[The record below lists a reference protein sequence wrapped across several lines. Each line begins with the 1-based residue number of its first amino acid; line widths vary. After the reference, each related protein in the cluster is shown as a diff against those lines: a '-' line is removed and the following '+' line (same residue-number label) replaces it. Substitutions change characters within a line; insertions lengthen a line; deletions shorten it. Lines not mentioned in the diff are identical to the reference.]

1 MCGILVNVGSVGKDK
16 FIQALNL
23 QTHRGPDSFGYDKID
38 NVSFGHRRLSIIDL
52 NECSNQPMRNRNERY
67 TIVFNGEIYNYKE
80 IREELIELG
89 YLFETDGD
97 TEVLL
102 NAYEAFGVKVLD
114 RLIGMFAFVIYDNLT
129 KEIFVARDRLGVKPL
144 FYTINNDGMIFS
156 SEVKSILSLDGFKR
170 KLNLHAVSSYLSY
183 RYPIMNDTF
192 FEGIN
197 VFPSAHWMKID
208 SDGQKTIEKYWDFDD
223 KISLQKEDK
232 GEKYYIDKLKE
243 LITSAVKYRMVSD
256 VPVGAYLSGGVDS
269 SIVTYELAKL
279 KEGVVNTFTIGF
291 AEEGY
296 NEFSYSKIVS
306 DLCNTNHKEILLD
319 EKNYFEA
326 MTDLIKV
333 KDAPL
338 GVPNEVPLFLMS
350 KILKKD
356 ITVVLSGEGADE
368 ILAGYSRIFSSSEDF
383 KKMSDP
389 ELEKDSLLSQK
400 LSSKYGEDFPKS
412 EIEHFLSLYQYCSSS
427 FKSKLFHSNIDST
440 NIEKDLNEVFSFNFE
455 KLDGESYLNKMLY
468 CFEKIHL
475 PGLLNRLDT
484 TTMAASVEGRVPFVD
499 HRLIEFAFSIPNH
512 YKLKWTGDKT
522 SLDTQLGSEM
532 AENSNVPKYI
542 LKKSYED
549 IIPNEILYR
558 KKMGF
563 PVPLNN
569 WFGNDFKDLAYSK
582 IINGY
587 LIGNKIINKDFF
599 LELIN
604 NYEVIGNK
612 EDIGMKIWMILNL
625 ELFLSDYFKKID

>member
-1 MCGILVNVGSVGKDK
+1 MCGILVNVGSVGKNQ

-52 NECSNQPMRNRNERY
+52 SECSNQPMRNHNDRF
-67 TIVFNGEIYNYKE
+67 TIVFNGEIYNYRE
-80 IREELIELG
+80 IREELCGLG
-89 YLFETDGD
+89 YVFKTDGD

-114 RLIGMFAFVIYDNLT
+114 RLIGMFAFVLYDSLT
-129 KEIFVARDRLGVKPL
+129 KEFFIARDRLGVKPL
-144 FYTINNDGMIFS
+144 FYTINDEGMSFS
-156 SEVKSILSLDGFKR
+156 SEVKSILFLDNFKR
-170 KLNLHAVSSYLSY
+170 KLNLCAVSSYFSY
-183 RYPIMNDTF
+183 RYPIRNDTF

-208 SDGQKTIEKYWDFDD
+208 SKGNKTIEKYWDFND
-223 KISLQKEDK
+223 KISLQNEDK
-232 GEKYYIDKLKE
+232 GEQYYIDKLKE
-243 LITSAVKYRMVSD
+243 LITSSVKYRMVSD

-279 KEGVVNTFTIGF
+279 NEGVVNTFTIGF
-291 AEEGY
+291 PEEGY
-296 NEFSYSKIVS
+296 NEFSYSRIVS

-319 EKNYFEA
+319 EKNYFDA
-326 MTDLIKV
+326 MADLIKI

-338 GVPNEVPLFLMS
+338 GVPNEVPLYLMS
-350 KILKKD
+350 KVLKKD
-356 ITVVLSGEGADE
+356 VTVVLSGEGADE

-383 KKMSDP
+383 SKMANPNLDKKS
-389 ELEKDSLLSQK
+389 ELYSK
-400 LSSKYGEDFPKS
+400 LIGKYGEHFPKT

-427 FKSKLFHSNIDST
+427 FKSKLFHSKIDSAK
-440 NIEKDLNEVFSFNFE
+440 IEEDLNDVFSYNFE
-455 KLDGESYLNKMLY
+455 KLHGESYLNKMLY

-499 HRLIEFAFSIPNH
+499 HRLIEFAFSIPNQ
-512 YKLKWTGDKT
+512 YKLKWNEDKAV
-522 SLDTQLGSEM
+522 LDTQLGSEM
-532 AENSNVPKYI
+532 AESSNIPKYI
-542 LKKSYED
+542 LKKAYEN
-549 IIPNEILYR
+549 ILPNEILYR

-587 LIGNKIINKDFF
+587 LVKNEIIDKEFF
-599 LELIN
+599 LQLIN
-604 NYEVIGNK
+604 NYEAIGNK
-612 EDIGMKIWMILNL
+612 DDIGMKIWMIFNM
-625 ELFLSDYFKKID
+625 ELFLSEYF